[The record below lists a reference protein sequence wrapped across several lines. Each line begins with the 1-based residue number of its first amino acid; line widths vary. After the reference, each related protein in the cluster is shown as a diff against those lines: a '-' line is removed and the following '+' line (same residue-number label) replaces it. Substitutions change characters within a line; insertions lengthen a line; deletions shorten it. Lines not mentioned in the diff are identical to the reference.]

1 MFTAGWEEG
10 YWLQWEYAGDRLMK
24 EIQIGEVHLHGDDL
38 YFHSD
43 RPGGKGGY
51 DIWVTQWTGSI
62 WSDPINIEAVNSVDM
77 DGFPFISSDGSEM
90 WFTRTYRGTPAL
102 FRSLWLGDN
111 WGDPE
116 LMVSQFAGEPTLD
129 DEGTLYFVHHYYE
142 NSVGIEADIY
152 VSRRK

>member
-1 MFTAGWEEG
+1 
-10 YWLQWEYAGDRLMK
+10 MK